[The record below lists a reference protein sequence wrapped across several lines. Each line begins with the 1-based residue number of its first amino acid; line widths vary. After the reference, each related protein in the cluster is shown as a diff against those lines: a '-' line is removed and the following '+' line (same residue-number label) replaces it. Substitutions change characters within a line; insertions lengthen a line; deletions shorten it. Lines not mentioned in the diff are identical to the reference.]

1 MVREYLG
8 RIVIC
13 ITGLALYALGTVFG
27 VFAGDAGTNGWNTLA
42 IGLSNITGMT
52 FGTAVFA
59 IGAVLLVIDFLGKGK
74 LGLGT
79 FMNVLLIPWMSDILL
94 KLLSFIPD
102 PPNVFTGVLYT
113 LAGQMIIAFATVIYM
128 RPALG
133 AGPRDT
139 LMVVTGKLMPGL
151 PIGAVKFALEIAA
164 LLAGVIMGAAFGI
177 GTVLVIALQASF
189 FQFACKVC
197 GFEPRDIKNEDL
209 ADTFR
214 RIRGSGRRE
223 GSGEAENL

>member
-1 MVREYLG
+1 MKDYG
-8 RIVIC
+8 KRIIIC
-13 ITGLALYALGTVFG
+13 IIGLALYALGTVFG

-42 IGLSNITGMT
+42 IGLANITDMS

-59 IGAVLLVIDFLGKGK
+59 IGAVLLIVDYLGKGK

-79 FMNVLLIPWMSDILL
+79 FMNVLFIPWMSDIFLRTL
-94 KLLSFIPD
+94 TFIPR
-102 PPNVFTGVLYT
+102 PPNVLVGVIYT
-113 LAGQMIIAFATVIYM
+113 LAGQIIIAFATVVYM
-128 RPALG
+128 RPGLG

-139 LMVVTGKLMPGL
+139 LMVVTGRLFPKL
-151 PIGAVKFALEIAA
+151 PIGIVKFVLEIAA
-164 LLAGVIMGAAFGI
+164 LIAGVIMGAAFGI

-197 GFEPRDIKNEDL
+197 RFEPRQIANEDL

-214 RIRGSGRRE
+214 KLRTGGDRQ
-223 GSGEAENL
+223 